1 MLDESL
7 ADKSSSSKWEEHPMS
22 RGMTPA
28 ILAMVNERARDK
40 MRCTLTMRK
49 PPQPAAP
56 GAQPQIQ
63 RVDQLS

>member
-1 MLDESL
+1 
-7 ADKSSSSKWEEHPMS
+7 MS

-49 PPQPAAP
+49 APNTTASGPQP
-56 GAQPQIQ
+56 QPQ
-63 RVDQLS
+63 RVERLS

>member
-1 MLDESL
+1 
-7 ADKSSSSKWEEHPMS
+7 MS

-49 PPQPAAP
+49 PPKAVVP
-56 GAQPQIQ
+56 GAQPQAQ
-63 RVDQLS
+63 RVEQLS

>member
-1 MLDESL
+1 
-7 ADKSSSSKWEEHPMS
+7 MS

-49 PPQPAAP
+49 ATNAVAP
-56 GAQPQIQ
+56 GTQPQLQ
-63 RVDQLS
+63 RVERLS